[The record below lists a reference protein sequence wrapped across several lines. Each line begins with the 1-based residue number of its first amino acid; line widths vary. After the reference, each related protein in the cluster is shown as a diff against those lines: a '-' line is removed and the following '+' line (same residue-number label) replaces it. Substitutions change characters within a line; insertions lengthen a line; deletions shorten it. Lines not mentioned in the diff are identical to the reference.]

1 MTAPLR
7 LWGREFE
14 GFRRAVEA
22 HAAAWPGGTVSAT
35 WLGLPQ
41 LQAAAL
47 GPAPPA
53 ADVLV
58 VPADWL
64 PAMAAA
70 GRIVPLTDAPRGWPE
85 GWAASFRDGVT
96 WGSDVYGL
104 PFHDGP
110 QLLFTRPALLAE
122 RGLRAP
128 ATWSEF
134 LDTAAAL
141 HRPGQRAGTVLAG
154 APDGHNNVYDF
165 VLHLWRLGGD
175 LVADG
180 RVRVDTGEVR
190 DALRFLRR
198 VATTLVADDARY
210 LDSTGSGAA
219 FADGRV
225 GTAVNWA
232 GYAAL
237 AADGAVARDHA
248 CAPVPAHDDGTPT
261 TTVNAFW
268 AATITAGCAD
278 PDLAHDYLCHAASP
292 QMDLATTL
300 AGASGTRLSTWADA
314 RVLTDHPEYALFE
327 AAHAH
332 SRPLPRVPQ
341 LPEVVDAVSELV
353 DAVVWRGEDP
363 EPAIA
368 RAEREIQQRGR
379 TE

>member
-7 LWGREFE
+7 LWGREFA

-22 HAAAWPGGTVSAT
+22 HAAAWPAGTVSAT
-35 WLGLPQ
+35 WHGLPE

-47 GPAPPA
+47 GPTPPP

-70 GRIVPLTDAPRGWPE
+70 GRILPLTDAPPGWPDA
-85 GWAASFRDGVT
+85 WAAGFRDGVT
-96 WGSDVYGL
+96 WRADVYGL

-122 RGLRAP
+122 HGLRAP

-141 HRPGQRAGTVLAG
+141 HRPGLAGTVLAG

-175 LVADG
+175 LVVDG
-180 RVRVDTGEVR
+180 RVRVDTREAR
-190 DALRFLRR
+190 AALDVLRR
-198 VATTLVADDARY
+198 MATTLVAADARH

-219 FADGRV
+219 FAEGRV

-237 AADGAVARDHA
+237 AADGAVAHDFA
-248 CAPVPAHDDGTPT
+248 CSLAPAHDDGTPT
-261 TTVNAFW
+261 TTVTAFW
-268 AATITAGCAD
+268 AATITADCAD
-278 PDLAHDYLCHAASP
+278 PDLALDYLRHTASP
-292 QMDLATTL
+292 EMDLATTL
-300 AGASGTRLSTWADA
+300 SGASGTRLGTWADP
-314 RVLTDHPEYALFE
+314 RVLADHPEHALFE

-332 SRPLPRVPQ
+332 SRPLPRVPE
-341 LPEVVDAVSELV
+341 LPAVVDAVSELV
-353 DAVVWRGEDP
+353 DAVVWRGADP

-368 RAEREIQQRGR
+368 RAERQIPQRGR
-379 TE
+379 NV